1 MAVPTCSWLSPP
13 QHVNYD
19 FTKSY
24 LDLVV
29 TYVSL
34 VLLLART
41 EDRRLLIGMY
51 HCAHEMSHGTR
62 WVACP
67 HRGCPHRPSPLGLA
81 LKFVPNPC
89 ATVPEDRP
97 QTLCH
102 CPRSDPS
109 FARLGQMV
117 LEYDHPLKK
126 LTEEFGPH
134 TKVGWGSPQ
143 PAGLHPAPSHP
154 TAPP

>member
-1 MAVPTCSWLSPP
+1 MVPVTPPCQDHVYELLNTIDASQCFFDIVSGAQEVPGRYFGGAMATPTCSWLSPP
-13 QHVNYD
+13 QNVNYD

-62 WVACP
+62 WV
-67 HRGCPHRPSPLGLA
+67 GCPHQLSP
-81 LKFVPNPC
+81 P
-89 ATVPEDRP
+89 
-97 QTLCH
+97 
-102 CPRSDPS
+102 
-109 FARLGQMV
+109 
-117 LEYDHPLKK
+117 
-126 LTEEFGPH
+126 
-134 TKVGWGSPQ
+134 
-143 PAGLHPAPSHP
+143 
-154 TAPP
+154 

>member
-1 MAVPTCSWLSPP
+1 MPSWLSPP

-62 WVACP
+62 WV
-67 HRGCPHRPSPLGLA
+67 RTTDLG
-81 LKFVPNPC
+81 VPTG
-89 ATVPEDRP
+89 AVPTDRP
-97 QTLCH
+97 H
-102 CPRSDPS
+102 WGWPRGLSPTP
-109 FARLGQMV
+109 V
-117 LEYDHPLKK
+117 PL
-126 LTEEFGPH
+126 
-134 TKVGWGSPQ
+134 SPQ
-143 PAGLHPAPSHP
+143 
-154 TAPP
+154 

>member
-1 MAVPTCSWLSPP
+1 MGVPQPCHALTAVPSP

-62 WVACP
+62 WGASGGP
-67 HRGCPHRPSPLGLA
+67 TRP
-81 LKFVPNPC
+81 V
-89 ATVPEDRP
+89 
-97 QTLCH
+97 
-102 CPRSDPS
+102 
-109 FARLGQMV
+109 
-117 LEYDHPLKK
+117 
-126 LTEEFGPH
+126 
-134 TKVGWGSPQ
+134 
-143 PAGLHPAPSHP
+143 P
-154 TAPP
+154 TAPAHRGWPRGLSPTPVSPSPQ